1 MLFSGPESGSV
12 RDPDDASLGDAETP
26 HDESEWIR
34 RAQQGDVAAFEP
46 LYRAHVG
53 RVHALCL
60 RMLSDRSAAEELTQD
75 TFVRAWERIGTFRWE
90 ASFGTWVYRIAVNQ
104 VLSSRRAE
112 RRFFDK
118 LRELAGRVVVPAAT
132 DPVPADLDLD
142 LERALRQIPERP
154 RLVFLLHDVEGY
166 KHAEI
171 AEIMGLTSGTTK
183 THLHNARKKLRGILE
198 R

>member
-1 MLFSGPESGSV
+1 MLLSASEPDSV
-12 RDPDDASLGDAETP
+12 TEPTDPAP
-26 HDESEWIR
+26 PDEEAAAAREEADWIR
-34 RAQQGDVAAFEP
+34 RAQGGDVAAFEP

-75 TFVRAWERIGTFRWE
+75 TFVRVWERIASFRGE
-90 ASFGTWVYRIAVNQ
+90 SAFGTWVYRIAVNQ
-104 VLSSRRAE
+104 VLSALRAQ
-112 RRFFDK
+112 RRFAGR
-118 LRELAGRVVVPAAT
+118 LRELAGRVVGASLPEPASAG
-132 DPVPADLDLD
+132 LD
-142 LERALRQIPERP
+142 LERAVRALPERA

-171 AEIMGLTSGTTK
+171 AEMMGLTSGTTK
-183 THLHNARKKLRGILE
+183 THLHNARHKLRGMLE